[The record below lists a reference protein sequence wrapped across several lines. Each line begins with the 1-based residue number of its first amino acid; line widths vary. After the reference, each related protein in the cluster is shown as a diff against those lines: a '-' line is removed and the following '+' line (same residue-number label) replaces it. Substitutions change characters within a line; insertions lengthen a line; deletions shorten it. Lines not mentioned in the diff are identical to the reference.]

1 MSFCFVDEP
10 QNVMRGERVR
20 VQVERETELLDSLIV
35 MPRVE
40 KHLTYI
46 MIHEER
52 KWIQV
57 ASSPHFGERIIK
69 LSSNGKIVCKAI
81 VRVGVAGIQFD
92 GASEL
97 AFSTTVFVVIGKEL
111 PS

>member
-1 MSFCFVDEP
+1 MSFRFVDEP
-10 QNVMRGERVR
+10 QNVMRSEGVR
-20 VQVERETELLDSLIV
+20 VQVERETELFDSLIV
-35 MPRVE
+35 MPGVE
-40 KHLTYI
+40 KHFAYI

-57 ASSPHFGERIIK
+57 ASSPHFSDRIIK

-81 VRVGVAGIQFD
+81 ARVGIAGIQFD
-92 GASEL
+92 CSSEL